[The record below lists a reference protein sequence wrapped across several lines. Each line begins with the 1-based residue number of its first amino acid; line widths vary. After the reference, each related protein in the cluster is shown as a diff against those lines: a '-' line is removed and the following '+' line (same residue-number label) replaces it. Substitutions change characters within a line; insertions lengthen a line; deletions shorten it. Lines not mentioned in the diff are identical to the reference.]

1 MLITNPTMEA
11 LRIILVC
18 TSLFVLI
25 QGQERC
31 ELEKC
36 PVYGETE
43 TEHVLTLLPVPWNC
57 SEYVMCERGVQH
69 IRPCPPGLHFIPSL
83 HVCEFP
89 DRATC
94 IETCSNSPVNLNNK

>member
-1 MLITNPTMEA
+1 MFKIIVTCVSLAVMLYA
-11 LRIILVC
+11 L
-18 TSLFVLI
+18 
-25 QGQERC
+25 EENC

-57 SEYVMCERGVQH
+57 SEYIMCDRGVQH
-69 IRPCPPGLHFIPSL
+69 IRPCSPGLHFIPSL

-94 IETCSNSPVNLNNK
+94 VETCSTVPNAQNW